1 MTRQILTLALA
12 IAATAGTAFS
22 QSFTFSQKN
31 SYSVGIAP
39 GSIVTADFNGDGKA
53 DLATMDIIS
62 FTVSVLMGNGDGTF
76 RALSSYAL
84 PCQPVHMAVGD
95 FVKDGKPDLLVV
107 CIASPNIY
115 VLPGRGDGTFGS
127 AISTVAPV
135 GVLGFLDYL
144 RPGIGDFNGD
154 GLLDIAFL
162 SYDLTASASAP
173 ISGSLYVMLGRNGGT
188 FGAAQLVPNVTGASV
203 STGDFNRDG
212 KIDLVVSSPR
222 NLTLQAISGM
232 PPSGGP
238 ITILLGNGDGT
249 FRTGTSY
256 NPSFGPGPVTVGDVN
271 GDGIQDLVVNGLGGG
286 LAVLTGKGDGTFTQ
300 SYTQS
305 VLGGGSV
312 GLPVLAAFRGTPGPD
327 IALPMAFCCQGSL
340 DFLVGNGDGTFK
352 SFTPV
357 STGVAST
364 SVVSADFDGDG
375 RPDLAAVSFPVDLIS
390 LQNLMNYIFHTGGP
404 GPEPAGSVKILLN
417 TIATPLGLENAA
429 SFAAGPLAPESIASV
444 FGAGFSTTKGS
455 ATVLPLPTAL
465 NGAAVS
471 VQDALGVVRAS
482 PLFYVSPIQINFEI
496 PAGTALGNAT
506 VSVITSG
513 TNFSGPLKIVNVAP
527 GVFTLNPQSGLAAA
541 LVLRVHADGTQAV
554 ENVYQVDAAGNVVA
568 LPIDLGSDTE
578 QVYLLLYGTG
588 VRNAQGVTAT
598 VGGAPVPVLF
608 AGAQGT
614 YVGEDQINLG
624 PLPRS
629 LTGQGKVTITLSAD
643 GVAANATN
651 LTFK

>member
-1 MTRQILTLALA
+1 
-12 IAATAGTAFS
+12 
-22 QSFTFSQKN
+22 
-31 SYSVGIAP
+31 
-39 GSIVTADFNGDGKA
+39 
-53 DLATMDIIS
+53 
-62 FTVSVLMGNGDGTF
+62 
-76 RALSSYAL
+76 
-84 PCQPVHMAVGD
+84 
-95 FVKDGKPDLLVV
+95 
-107 CIASPNIY
+107 
-115 VLPGRGDGTFGS
+115 
-127 AISTVAPV
+127 
-135 GVLGFLDYL
+135 
-144 RPGIGDFNGD
+144 
-154 GLLDIAFL
+154 
-162 SYDLTASASAP
+162 
-173 ISGSLYVMLGRNGGT
+173 
-188 FGAAQLVPNVTGASV
+188 
-203 STGDFNRDG
+203 
-212 KIDLVVSSPR
+212 
-222 NLTLQAISGM
+222 
-232 PPSGGP
+232 
-238 ITILLGNGDGT
+238 
-249 FRTGTSY
+249 
-256 NPSFGPGPVTVGDVN
+256 
-271 GDGIQDLVVNGLGGG
+271 

-327 IALPMAFCCQGSL
+327 IALPMAFCCQGSV

-352 SFTPV
+352 SLTPV

-513 TNFSGPLKIVNVAP
+513 TNFSAPLKIVNVAP

-568 LPIDLGSDTE
+568 LPIDLGPETE

-598 VGGAPVPVLF
+598 VGGGTVPVLF

-629 LTGQGKVTITLSAD
+629 LAGLGKATITLLAD